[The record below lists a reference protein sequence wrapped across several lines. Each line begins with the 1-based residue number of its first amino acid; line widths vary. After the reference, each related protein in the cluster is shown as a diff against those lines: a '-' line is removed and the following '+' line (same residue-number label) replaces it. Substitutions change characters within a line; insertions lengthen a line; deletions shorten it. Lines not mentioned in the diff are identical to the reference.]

1 MNTKEVLKVTG
12 EMYIKVF
19 NSEGEL
25 KEKIHVPN
33 LVVTS
38 GREWIASRITATPD
52 TAMTSIALGSDNTT
66 PVVSDLALTTE
77 LDRANITSQIAV
89 NNITTYESTFAA
101 GVGTGAITEAGIF
114 NSTAAS
120 SGTMLC
126 RTIFNVVNKSATDI
140 MTISWSIT
148 IS

>member
-25 KEKIHVPN
+25 KEKVHVPN

-52 TAMTSIALGSDNTT
+52 TAMTSVALGSDNTT
-66 PVVSDLALTTE
+66 PVVGDLALTTE